1 MALKLGWK
9 ADVLRGAQ
17 AGAPV
22 AQAPPPPPPGP
33 LPAAQAPP
41 PTSQLSEGLI
51 ETFAALS
58 VGTTPATVITST
70 SVAASTVTAGLR
82 YFTTQLRPVAR
93 PSITKNRA
101 VLEPPWSAWATAP
114 NLLFSLAPVVVLL
127 NDSYVMTTTSYCPR
141 PCTPSFLAAVVFS
154 RSKQEQFSR
163 HHFLVLSLSLLVLS
177 LATSYRTY
185 FLGRSREAERKT
197 PLGQSKGLG
206 YSWSRNKRTLAPS

>member
-1 MALKLGWK
+1 VRESTVYASGKWAMALKLGWK

-163 HHFLVLSLSLLVLS
+163 HHFLVLSLSLSLS
-177 LATSYRTY
+177 
-185 FLGRSREAERKT
+185 
-197 PLGQSKGLG
+197 
-206 YSWSRNKRTLAPS
+206 